1 MLTYVTINL
10 FKSPAQTLVNTVNTV
25 GVMGK
30 GIALTFKQLYPEMYQ
45 QYRTLCQTDQLEIG
59 KLHIYRTPNKIVV
72 NFPTKNHWRS
82 PSQVAYIEA
91 GLKEFVSSYGKY
103 GISSVSFPQLGC
115 GNGELD
121 WAQQVQPVIEQ
132 YLKDLP
138 IPVYIHLYPKSP
150 DFVPERLD
158 AEYARQIQLERQ
170 ILSFNQVWQDLQ
182 VITEQPQQLNM
193 FAQASGQSIE
203 MNEDYISFK
212 PSSSESVVVY
222 RPDLEDLWNTLR
234 LSGTL
239 NIENIPEPI
248 RADGATQYV
257 FNLLIQLSYIQPID
271 LQSLKQSVPSQG
283 LQYMPPPQREPNQ
296 VMEIMV

>member
-257 FNLLIQLSYIQPID
+257 FNLLIQLPYIQPID